1 MGTLK
6 RGEYAPRN
14 EQDELDIE
22 SQARALQHY
31 ALERGYV
38 VELLVKSNPKK
49 PVTGA
54 HSLGVAMRRVRAG
67 SPLTA
72 FVGLSNKPL
81 AEFYQGNPAGEEPVT
96 NRIVSYHGQP
106 LEDLYAAQSEE
117 MKPLVA
123 AFTDVFK
130 EESQ

>member
-6 RGEYAPRN
+6 RGDYAPRN

-22 SQARALQHY
+22 TQARALQLY
-31 ALERGYV
+31 ALERGYL
-38 VELLVKSNPKK
+38 VEMSLKLDPVQ

-54 HSLGVAMRRVRAG
+54 LTQGIALRRVRAG
-67 SPLTA
+67 SPLA
-72 FVGLSNKPL
+72 AIAGLSNKPI
-81 AEFYQGNPAGEEPVT
+81 AEFYRGPVAGDT
-96 NRIVSYHGQP
+96 LHQQRIPTYHGKS
-106 LEDLYAAQSEE
+106 LEDLYAAQMEE

-130 EESQ
+130 ETP

>member
-22 SQARALQHY
+22 REARALQHY

-38 VELLVKSNPKK
+38 VELLVKNDARQPK
-49 PVTGA
+49 TGA
-54 HSLGVAMRRVRAG
+54 HTLGVAMRRVRAG

-72 FVGLSNKPL
+72 FVGLSNRPL
-81 AEFYQGNPAGEEPVT
+81 
-96 NRIVSYHGQP
+96 S
-106 LEDLYAAQSEE
+106 DLYAGTPTDELPV
-117 MKPLVA
+117 K

-130 EESQ
+130 ETP

>member
-22 SQARALQHY
+22 TQARALQHY

-38 VELLVKSNPKK
+38 VELLIKSNPAK

-54 HSLGVAMRRVRAG
+54 HTLGVAMRRVRAG

-81 AEFYQGNPAGEEPVT
+81 
-96 NRIVSYHGQP
+96 S
-106 LEDLYAAQSEE
+106 DLYAGEPAEDI
-117 MKPLVA
+117 PVA

-130 EESQ
+130 EESA

>member
-1 MGTLK
+1 MGTLN
-6 RGEYAPRN
+6 RGQYAERN

-22 SQARALQHY
+22 KQAHALQRY

-38 VELLVKSNPKK
+38 VELSVKNDPVK

-54 HSLGVAMRRVRAG
+54 HRLGVAMRRVRAG

-81 AEFYQGNPAGEEPVT
+81 
-96 NRIVSYHGQP
+96 S
-106 LEDLYAAQSEE
+106 DLYAGTPADELPVS
-117 MKPLVA
+117 